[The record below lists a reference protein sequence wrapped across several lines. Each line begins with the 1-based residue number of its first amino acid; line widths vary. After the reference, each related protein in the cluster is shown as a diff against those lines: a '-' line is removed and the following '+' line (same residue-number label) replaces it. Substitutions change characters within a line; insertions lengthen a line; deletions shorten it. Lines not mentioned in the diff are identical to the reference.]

1 MCVLHGQPKKR
12 LFFDVLPLSS
22 GNELISL
29 LSKRYDDSGP
39 FPTFFCSGVCCV
51 LSLKY
56 LLYLLLNYENSA
68 VLIMNVF
75 AKKGCI
81 MNTKDIFEILKKFPV

>member
-1 MCVLHGQPKKR
+1 MCVCVLHGKPKKR

-29 LSKRYDDSGP
+29 LSKRYDDFGP
-39 FPTFFCSGVCCV
+39 FPTSFCSGVCYV

-56 LLYLLLNYENSA
+56 ILYLLLNYENSA

-75 AKKGCI
+75 ESRAA
-81 MNTKDIFEILKKFPV
+81 